1 MNRKLKDL
9 FDMRKNVIHSVSSDT
24 TIKDAVDLMN
34 KNHIGALMIIDSG
47 EIKGIC
53 SERDVM
59 IKLASTDDLVGHLPV
74 KEIMTPKEKLIFSDG
89 EQTLE
94 EIMRM
99 MTDKH
104 IRHLPIM
111 ENDRLAGVISIRD
124 IIRMLLRD
132 ARTKSEQLTNYI
144 EGKYP
149 R

>member
-9 FDMRKNVIHSVSSDT
+9 FDMRKNVIHSVSSGT

-34 KNHIGALMIIDSG
+34 KNHIGALIVIDSE

-94 EIMRM
+94 EIMKM
-99 MTDKH
+99 MTEKH

-111 ENDRLAGVISIRD
+111 ENGRLAGVISIRD

-132 ARTKSEQLTNYI
+132 ARNKSEQLTNYI